1 MKLKL
6 FSLFAIATIFLTACG
21 DKVLVVRT
29 PLEGDHYVR
38 SNIESLEWKHFSNMI
53 SSDSDIQED
62 DFNQLKWTMDHY
74 SKTRY
79 IMVSDELYRFDQNGK
94 MVYYTDWKEED
105 GEYKL
110 EKLEFPNYDTTGNME

>member
-38 SNIESLEWKHFSNMI
+38 SNMDSLEWKHFSNMVA
-53 SSDSDIQED
+53 SDSDIKED
-62 DFNQLKWTMDHY
+62 DFNQLKWTLEHY
-74 SKTRY
+74 NKTRY
-79 IMVSDELYRFDQNGK
+79 IMVSDELYRFDENGK
-94 MVYYTDWKEED
+94 MVYYTDWTEEN